1 MNRMLKTMALGLLL
15 AAALTVA
22 IPTQAHAQVIIV
34 QSPPVYSPPP
44 IVTYRTYSPPTYVV
58 PSIAY
63 SAPVYT
69 APRVSYYPAPVV
81 SYSAPVVSYSAPI
94 TTYSPYAAPV
104 VTSPAPGVYTTYSY
118 WNGLGIFR
126 PRYVNQ
132 TYYTPVHP

>member
-1 MNRMLKTMALGLLL
+1 MKRMLKTMALGLLL

-22 IPTQAHAQVIIV
+22 IPTEAHAQVIVV
-34 QSPPVYSPPP
+34 QSPAVYSPPP
-44 IVTYRTYSPPTYVV
+44 IYRTYSAPTYVV

-69 APRVSYYPAPVV
+69 VPRVAYYPAPVV
-81 SYSAPVVSYSAPI
+81 SYSAPVVSYAAPV
-94 TTYSPYAAPV
+94 TTYSSYAVPA
-104 VTSPAPGVYTTYSY
+104 VTTPAPGVYTTYTY

-132 TYYTPVHP
+132 TYYTPVLP